1 MRTQGSRHFFSPKA
15 PDVTDATY
23 APDVTDATGTDP
35 LHRVMRP
42 LARTAMA
49 GVLVMLWFLDVA
61 MSIGTKGALLPL
73 GGLLPGALALYGP
86 LRLPGVRPFLAA
98 AWSLAL
104 SVVLLV
110 RGTDSDSPGLM
121 ELLALTVLLT
131 SAARGPQA
139 FGISFGSC
147 GLLAAAML
155 TLAMRVPGSGDG
167 AVFAM
172 VMVAFMAAA
181 AISLGAYLRLLDGR
195 RQRAVQRIRYD
206 ERLELARDLHDFV
219 AHHVTG
225 IVVLAQA
232 GRTVWEFSP
241 QKVASIF
248 DDIEQAGSQTLDSMR
263 QLVTVLRE
271 QTTPAGLPAPIH
283 GITQI
288 PALVESFQR
297 GGPPVHLELA
307 DSASL
312 MELPPEVATT
322 AHRVVTEGLTNV
334 RRHAPH
340 TTGVTVRVGLGP
352 DGLEVMV
359 RNEPS
364 PPGAGRRSL
373 RFLPRGRTDGFG
385 LLGLHERVRAVG
397 GTFRSGPVDG
407 GGWEVS
413 SVLPVRHTN
422 PTASKGSA

>member
-1 MRTQGSRHFFSPKA
+1 LRPQGSRHLFSPKA
-15 PDVTDATY
+15 PDVAD
-23 APDVTDATGTDP
+23 APDPAGTDP
-35 LHRVMRP
+35 VYRVMRP
-42 LARTAMA
+42 LARTALA

-61 MSIGTKGALLPL
+61 MSIDTKGALLPL
-73 GGLLPGALALYGP
+73 GGLLPGALVLYGP

-98 AWSLAL
+98 AWSLVL
-104 SVVLLV
+104 SLVLLV
-110 RGTDSDSPGLM
+110 RGTDSDSPGMM

-131 SAARGPQA
+131 SAARGPHA

-147 GLLAAAML
+147 ALLTAAML

-167 AVFAM
+167 AVFA
-172 VMVAFMAAA
+172 VFMVAFTAAA
-181 AISLGAYLRLLDGR
+181 AISLGAYLRLLDR
-195 RQRAVQRIRYD
+195 RRLRAVQRIRYD

-232 GRTVWEFSP
+232 GRTVWELSP

-271 QTTPAGLPAPIH
+271 QTLPVAVPAPLH

-288 PALVESFQR
+288 PALAESFRR
-297 GGPPVHLELA
+297 GGFPVHLELD

-312 MELPPEVATT
+312 MELPPEISTT

-340 TTGVTVRVGLGP
+340 TTGVTVRVAHGP
-352 DGLEVMV
+352 DGLETTV
-359 RNEPS
+359 RNEPA
-364 PPGAGRRSL
+364 PPGAGRRGL
-373 RFLPRGRTDGFG
+373 RLLPRGRGDGYG

-413 SVLPVRHTN
+413 SVLPVRHPN